1 MSLNDIIAILL
12 SIFIP
17 VITSTLTVILKKW
30 IDNKIK
36 DMEDKQL
43 QSLIKEGTDI
53 ILNSVNYVQQT
64 YVDNIKNN
72 TVFTLEEQTE
82 ALKQAEARALTLIP
96 KEVASAIDARYGD
109 LDTFVETVI
118 ESYIAKKK
126 EKEL

>member
-43 QSLIKEGTDI
+43 QSLIKEGTSI

-72 TVFTLEEQTE
+72 TVFTLEEQAE
-82 ALKQAEARALTLIP
+82 AFKQAETRALTLIP

>member
-17 VITSTLTVILKKW
+17 VITSTLTVIFKRW

-82 ALKQAEARALTLIP
+82 AFKQAETRALTLIP
-96 KEVASAIDARYGD
+96 KEVASAIDTRYGD

>member
-82 ALKQAEARALTLIP
+82 ALKQAETRALTLIP